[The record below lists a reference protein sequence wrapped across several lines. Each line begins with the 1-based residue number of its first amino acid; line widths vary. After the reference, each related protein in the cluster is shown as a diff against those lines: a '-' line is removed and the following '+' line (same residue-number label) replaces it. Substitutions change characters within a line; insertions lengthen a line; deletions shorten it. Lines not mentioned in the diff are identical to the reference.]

1 MGLGL
6 DARPSSGLL
15 YEPRGCEH
23 CGHTGF
29 RGRAAILEFLEVN
42 DDIRRLIVDRAEAGD
57 IQRAAL
63 AGSMRS
69 MMSDGV
75 HKAGEAVTTLDEVLR
90 VTREA

>member
-1 MGLGL
+1 M
-6 DARPSSGLL
+6 
-15 YEPRGCEH
+15 
-23 CGHTGF
+23 
-29 RGRAAILEFLEVN
+29 ILEL
-42 DDIRRLIVDRAEAGD
+42 DRAEAGD

-75 HKAGEAVTTLDEVLR
+75 QKAGEGVTTLDEVLR

>member
-15 YEPRGCEH
+15 YAPRGCEH

-75 HKAGEAVTTLDEVLR
+75 QKAGEGVTTLDEVLR